1 MQSPFKKNHILF
13 TLALFGANALVAAEW
28 NQYHGANSDK
38 KAQETLA
45 SAAWLNKASS
55 QAWKTATPLGFSSF
69 SVSGGRAFTLVGR
82 TDEDGLKQEFC
93 VALDVKTGKEVWSAK
108 LDRLDFGRGGGDSG
122 ASGNKGGDGPRSTP
136 SAADGKVWVYD
147 ADMNLYCFDASN
159 GKAIWEVSVVKEHS
173 GVPIKWDNASAPL
186 LEGKS
191 VIVYGGGA
199 GQTFLAFDRS
209 TGKIIWKS
217 GDETITHATPIAATI
232 HGVRQ
237 ILFFCVSGIISV
249 DASTGKELWRQK
261 FRFAVSTA
269 ASPIVA
275 GDLVYCSAGYGVGAG
290 LYKIAKKESSFSST
304 EIWRKSNKLINHWST
319 PVYHDGHLYGMFSFK
334 KYGKGPLQCVEM
346 KTGEVKWSEDGYGP
360 GNVILAGD
368 KLLALADNG
377 ELAVVSASPKGYEE
391 LARRKIITGKCW
403 STPVLSDGLVFARST
418 KEAVCISTR
427 SN

>member
-1 MQSPFKKNHILF
+1 MQSPFKTNHILF
-13 TLALFGANALVAAEW
+13 TLALFGANALDAAEW
-28 NQYHGANSDK
+28 NQYHGANSDN

-93 VALDVKTGKEVWSAK
+93 LALDVKTGKELWAAK

-122 ASGNKGGDGPRSTP
+122 ASDNKGGDGPRSTP

-159 GKAIWEVSVVKEHS
+159 GKAIWKVSVVKEHS
-173 GVPIKWDNASAPL
+173 GLPIKWDNASAPL
-186 LEGKS
+186 LEGKN

-209 TGKIIWKS
+209 TGKMIWKS

-237 ILFFCVSGIISV
+237 ILFFCVSGIVSV
-249 DASTGKELWRQK
+249 DASTGKELW
-261 FRFAVSTA
+261 
-269 ASPIVA
+269 
-275 GDLVYCSAGYGVGAG
+275 
-290 LYKIAKKESSFSST
+290 
-304 EIWRKSNKLINHWST
+304 
-319 PVYHDGHLYGMFSFK
+319 
-334 KYGKGPLQCVEM
+334 
-346 KTGEVKWSEDGYGP
+346 
-360 GNVILAGD
+360 
-368 KLLALADNG
+368 
-377 ELAVVSASPKGYEE
+377 
-391 LARRKIITGKCW
+391 
-403 STPVLSDGLVFARST
+403 
-418 KEAVCISTR
+418 
-427 SN
+427 